1 MTCHQCTTFLITYL
15 FLVQIVNKSSWERGF
30 AHGSVYKTEIVDL
43 SEKVK
48 GEDGVVFGIKPG
60 DPKVSDKLDADGL
73 PPIGTKLNFG
83 DPFYSY
89 INLNTGQS
97 HVFFYK
103 YVISIIYCE
112 INQLSAN
119 YFCLTEN

>member
-1 MTCHQCTTFLITYL
+1 M
-15 FLVQIVNKSSWERGF
+15 NKASWERGF

-48 GEDGVVFGIKPG
+48 GEDGVVFGTKPS
-60 DPKVSDKLDADGL
+60 DPKVSGRLDADGF
-73 PPIGTKLNFG
+73 PPIGTKLNYG

-97 HVFFYK
+97 HVIFYK
-103 YVISIIYCE
+103 YVIMIIYGE
-112 INQLSAN
+112 FKNRQLSCN
-119 YFCLTEN
+119 YFASLRS